1 MSSSQSRH
9 HPKDE
14 DNERLRSDNVRL
26 GSTINELQL
35 EISYY
40 KGELKRLEWEKNL
53 LKQDV
58 TKMSSL
64 FKGWLAELQGSN
76 TRSIIEDVD
85 YFTNMVLNPALPM
98 QKVLEM
104 QDTLL
109 ILTSC
114 QPPFFIEVFRCR
126 MIHCIDG
133 FSFLMLIF
141 DCFYIYLFV

>member
-1 MSSSQSRH
+1 MSSQPRH
-9 HPKDE
+9 HQKEE

-26 GSTINELQL
+26 GSTIQELQL

-58 TKMSSL
+58 TKMSAL

-104 QDTLL
+104 QDKMVL
-109 ILTSC
+109 LTSC
-114 QPPFFIEVFRCR
+114 QPPFFIEVSTVLSVL
-126 MIHCIDG
+126 
-133 FSFLMLIF
+133 FSFVLA
-141 DCFYIYLFV
+141 CFLS

>member
-1 MSSSQSRH
+1 MSSSQPRH
-9 HPKDE
+9 HPKEE

-64 FKGWLAELQGSN
+64 FKGNL
-76 TRSIIEDVD
+76 
-85 YFTNMVLNPALPM
+85 
-98 QKVLEM
+98 
-104 QDTLL
+104 
-109 ILTSC
+109 
-114 QPPFFIEVFRCR
+114 
-126 MIHCIDG
+126 
-133 FSFLMLIF
+133 SFPSF
-141 DCFYIYLFV
+141 